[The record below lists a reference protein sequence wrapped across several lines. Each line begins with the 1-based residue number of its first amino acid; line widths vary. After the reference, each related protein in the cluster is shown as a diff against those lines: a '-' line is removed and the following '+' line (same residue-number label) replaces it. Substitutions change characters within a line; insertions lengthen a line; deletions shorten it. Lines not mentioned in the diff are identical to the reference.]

1 MLFLL
6 TSCSTHKEASI
17 KLVTNAWIGY
27 SPLFYA
33 KEKGWLKEV
42 NIEISPLVSLGE
54 SVMTF
59 RSGGF
64 DGLTGTQ
71 FEYQKLNALNSN
83 LVPVIM
89 FNRSNGG
96 DMVMSNVSIKELQ
109 ETSEKIDVY
118 LEVNSVNAFVFD
130 DFKKAHQ
137 LTQKTFN
144 FINKDQLK
152 IVTHLKQKAM
162 NKPTIVVTYVP
173 YNFELVNAGFKTV
186 DSTRDAMNIVVLDAL
201 YVNTNTLNHH
211 QENFKK
217 LKIVINNAIHNL
229 KQNPKEYYEVVKPY
243 LENPSYDEFLQ
254 SIHDIDWLNETIP
267 PNLIE
272 KMNEIN
278 FQTRNLL

>member
-42 NIEISPLVSLGE
+42 NIEILPLVSLGE
-54 SVMTF
+54 SMMAF

-109 ETSEKIDVY
+109 ETSENIDVY
-118 LEVNSVNAFVFD
+118 LEVNSVNALVFD

-137 LTQKTFN
+137 LSQKTFN

-152 IVTHLKQKAM
+152 IVTYLKQKTA
-162 NKPTIVVTYVP
+162 NRPTIVVTYTP
-173 YNFELVNAGFKTV
+173 YNFELVNTGFQII
-186 DSTRDAMNIVVLDAL
+186 DSTRDAMNIIVLDAL
-201 YVNTNTLNHH
+201 YVNQSVLTHH
-211 QENFKK
+211 REDFNK
-217 LKIVINNAIHNL
+217 LKIIINNAIHNL
-229 KQNPKEYYEVVKPY
+229 KQNPKEYYKVVKPY
-243 LENPSYDEFLQ
+243 LENPSYEEFLQ
-254 SIHDIDWLNETIP
+254 SIQGIVWLNETIP
-267 PNLIE
+267 PALIK